1 LNKYPNYD
9 VVLQYAKDI
18 VSGRKI
24 ANKYRIKGCQRFL
37 NDLENTEYDFR
48 PKNAEFVIGIIEKTI
63 CHQQGE
69 KLDGTPLRGTPFL
82 LEPFHKFIVYNL
94 VGFYHKGTDI
104 LRFNEALIYK
114 PRKNIK
120 TTFAGALAYALGLLY
135 RKSGSKIYIVAAALA
150 QSLESFNFIKY
161 NIINIRQ

>member
-1 LNKYPNYD
+1 M
-9 VVLQYAKDI
+9 LQYAKDI